1 MAQRNTSNQPK
12 NTAKQAVQSFT
23 SLRIIGK
30 KAQSLLQKAAEIRK
44 KSMTE
49 EQEVIPEQSTE
60 PDLMVRFSLLSV
72 AESTLMIII
81 VLAAVWVGIILRE
94 TIILLLLGFF
104 VAAVIDPGVR
114 MLEKTGFPR
123 SISILFLYLLAI
135 LVIAFLFISLI
146 PVVASQIQQIVY
158 LLNDAINAF
167 LREPQIHIPL
177 LRNEVNMQLTEFVR
191 STLESLSINKFT
203 DALQIMGQ
211 NMSSVAQGSVLA
223 LTRIVGSVGT
233 FFIKLMLVLVFSF
246 FIQMEKEGLRLW
258 IRSFFTA
265 KYRSIIDVKTEAIH
279 LKIGQWARGQLLL
292 GISIGTLVFI
302 ALTILRVPYSA
313 TLAILAGFTEF
324 IPYIGPF
331 IAAVPAI
338 LISFTDGGVFSALIV
353 TGVYYVIQ
361 LCENNL
367 LVPLIMKRAVGL
379 SPIAVLCAMLMGLSF
394 PTIINPILG
403 VLLAVPVT
411 TICAIFLDDLRV
423 IKKP

>member
-1 MAQRNTSNQPK
+1 MATRKNSNSGKQP
-12 NTAKQAVQSFT
+12 VQSFT

-30 KAQSLLQKAAEIRK
+30 KAQNLLQKAAEIRR
-44 KSMTE
+44 KSAAEGTE
-49 EQEVIPEQSTE
+49 VMPEPSSKEAELT
-60 PDLMVRFSLLSV
+60 VRFSLLSV
-72 AESTLMIII
+72 AEATLMIIL
-81 VLAAVWVGIILRE
+81 VLAAVWVAMILRE

-104 VAAVIDPGVR
+104 VAAVTDPGVR
-114 MLEKTGFPR
+114 ALERMGFPR
-123 SISILFLYLLAI
+123 GIGILLLYFAAAFI
-135 LVIAFLFISLI
+135 FIFLFVSLI
-146 PVVASQIQQIVY
+146 PIVASQVQQIVF

-167 LREPQIHIPL
+167 LQNPQIHLPL
-177 LRNEVNMQLTEFVR
+177 LTAEVNAQLTEFVR
-191 STLESLSINKFT
+191 ATLEQLSINKFT

-211 NMSSVAQGSVLA
+211 NMSSIAQGSITAVA
-223 LTRIVGSVGT
+223 RIVGGIGA
-233 FFIKLMLVLVFSF
+233 FFVKLMLVLVFAF

-258 IRSFFTA
+258 LRSFFTA
-265 KYRSIIDVKTEAIH
+265 RYRALIDVKTEAIH
-279 LKIGQWARGQLLL
+279 LKIGQWARGQMLL
-292 GISIGTLVFI
+292 GLAVGSLVFI
-302 ALTILRVPYSA
+302 ALTILRVPYAA

-338 LISFTDGGVFSALIV
+338 LISFTDGGWLSALIV

-394 PTIINPILG
+394 PQVINPVLG

-411 TICAIFLDDLRV
+411 TIIAIFLDDLRI